1 MATSPWSGPVGSIDM
16 NNLHKTV
23 AHIYSAPAGSEQGSF
38 RGLEVKIHRALA
50 ARGTPGTNLSQ
61 FAQDFPSFPT
71 ESPSS
76 WESLGPRQ
84 PQQLVTLGRGTH
96 FI

>member
-1 MATSPWSGPVGSIDM
+1 METSPWSGPVGSIDM

-38 RGLEVKIHRALA
+38 RGLEVRIHSTNRALA
-50 ARGTPGTNLSQ
+50 ARGTPGTNFSQ
-61 FAQDFPSFPT
+61 FVQDFPSFPT

-76 WESLGPRQ
+76 WEPSVPGNLNS
-84 PQQLVTLGRGTH
+84 
-96 FI
+96 